1 MFTNSNFS
9 IPDCGSDNQFYKTDM
24 SSFAHVTF
32 LEYVS
37 STQIVS
43 LKCDIL
49 AAEIHY
55 TLYLVLNSQK
65 YYDTHTTIKGRLA
78 FISVSKTFKD
88 TKAFDRLQHLIP
100 IGGIA
105 QW

>member
-49 AAEIHY
+49 AAELYY
-55 TLYLVLNSQK
+55 TVCLIRNDYNYSDS
-65 YYDTHTTIKGRLA
+65 YITIKGRLV
-78 FISVSKTFKD
+78 FISVSGPSKIQK
-88 TKAFDRLQHLIP
+88 HLIDFNV
-100 IGGIA
+100 
-105 QW
+105 

>member
-49 AAEIHY
+49 AAELHY
-55 TLYLVLNSQK
+55 TACLIINDYNYS
-65 YYDTHTTIKGRLA
+65 DSNTTIKGRLV
-78 FISVSKTFKD
+78 FISVSGPSKIQK
-88 TKAFDRLQHLIP
+88 HLIDFNV
-100 IGGIA
+100 
-105 QW
+105 

>member
-24 SSFAHVTF
+24 SSFAHVAF

-49 AAEIHY
+49 AAELYY
-55 TLYLVLNSQK
+55 TVCLIINDYK
-65 YYDTHTTIKGRLA
+65 YSDSYATIKGRLV
-78 FISVSKTFKD
+78 FISVSGPSKIQK
-88 TKAFDRLQHLIP
+88 HLIDFN
-100 IGGIA
+100 I
-105 QW
+105 

>member
-32 LEYVS
+32 LEYAS

-49 AAEIHY
+49 AAELYY
-55 TLYLVLNSQK
+55 TVYLMINDYK
-65 YYDTHTTIKGRLA
+65 Y
-78 FISVSKTFKD
+78 
-88 TKAFDRLQHLIP
+88 
-100 IGGIA
+100 
-105 QW
+105 